1 MDIFRSDLNAGFKN
15 KLFETEIEH
24 VNDRNIVLENN
35 TLVCELTSGKTKNG
49 FKITGHL
56 INNVVNDCDRC
67 LSSYIVKDKLKI
79 HFDIYNDSSSI
90 DNRKDDILYWPSKS
104 DSIDMIINS
113 TEGRKA
119 IKDSGTI
126 RSSAEQRGIYCTT
139 TIAGGNAVCEALKF
153 KGEMH
158 VRSQQQLQG
167 SIS

>member
-67 LSSYIVKDKLKI
+67 LCSYICL
-79 HFDIYNDSSSI
+79 
-90 DNRKDDILYWPSKS
+90 LYTSPSPRDAHES
-104 DSIDMIINS
+104 RMP
-113 TEGRKA
+113 
-119 IKDSGTI
+119 
-126 RSSAEQRGIYCTT
+126 SSA
-139 TIAGGNAVCEALKF
+139 
-153 KGEMH
+153 
-158 VRSQQQLQG
+158 
-167 SIS
+167 